1 MATTQ
6 NHFWRNLFLFA
17 IAILVLALLPL
28 LGSEIG
34 SSLGSMQISTGPLSV
49 LDSIEDLREA
59 SYASSE
65 AFNRIK
71 DELTRGNTEEALRE
85 GKDVIDL
92 VFNHDDDLVF
102 AATNGI
108 DSHVQTATELGV
120 ELGNVLTDIHEA
132 IRNVDQAAGQEFLD
146 YWTEKAADQKNPE
159 IDPPADP

>member
-59 SYASSE
+59 HRVRNNIAHVPGFKLYKSE
-65 AFNRIK
+65 AERVLGK
-71 DELTRGNTEEALRE
+71 YEKVLKALE
-85 GKDVIDL
+85 VI
-92 VFNHDDDLVF
+92 
-102 AATNGI
+102 
-108 DSHVQTATELGV
+108 
-120 ELGNVLTDIHEA
+120 
-132 IRNVDQAAGQEFLD
+132 
-146 YWTEKAADQKNPE
+146 
-159 IDPPADP
+159 